1 MKRILILTF
10 GTLTVLILA
19 TITMVLL
26 GYTPQDTMMQICV
39 GLPSAS
45 TYLYLQK
52 KTKPK

>member
-10 GTLTVLILA
+10 GTLIVLILTTLA
-19 TITMVLL
+19 MVLL

-45 TYLYLQK
+45 TYLYLNK
-52 KTKPK
+52 KTKQ